1 MIQNFRF
8 RQKNPADD
16 LAPPAFRISNMD
28 VPLILFSSKFN
39 MFIKNYF
46 LLLEITSFVKKFR
59 KKWFYRFSK
68 NHVIFYIKTPEKNQL
83 FIFIL
88 VKKNQ
93 FFWNFQHT
101 FWLIRFWRMIFFFLF
116 HVKRMKSVMLV
127 CVPFCHFWYLVELSN
142 LLLPK
147 ILILDVMSWI

>member
-101 FWLIRFWRMIFFFLF
+101 FWLIRFWRMIIFFLISCQKNQKCNVSLCPF
-116 HVKRMKSVMLV
+116 LSFLV
-127 CVPFCHFWYLVELSN
+127 FGGTF
-142 LLLPK
+142 
-147 ILILDVMSWI
+147 